1 MLGLIKKDLLMIKS
15 NLKMILII
23 FIVFILVSLNG
34 NGNFAFIPAFISVM
48 LIMSTF
54 SYDEYNKW
62 DAYATTFPNDRKNVV
77 KSKFIATFILIL
89 ISLLVT
95 LLLCLIIQY
104 INNNINFKEIYELMM
119 GCLIAIIL
127 LIAIMYPLIFKFG
140 IEKSRIGIFIGI
152 FSVTSIASILVKTK
166 IEIPVSLL
174 TFLNNYGVILFLG
187 ISLISILISYKVSKN
202 IYLNKEF

>member
-1 MLGLIKKDLLMIKS
+1 MLGLIKKDLLMIKG
-15 NLKMILII
+15 NLKMISII
-23 FIVFILVSLNG
+23 FIVFILIALNG
-34 NGNFAFIPAFISVM
+34 NGNFAFIPAFIGVM

-62 DAYATTFPNDRKNVV
+62 DAYATTLPSGRRNIV

-89 ISLLVT
+89 ISFLVT

-104 INNNINFKEIYELMM
+104 INNDINFKEIYESML

-152 FSVTSIASILVKTK
+152 FGVTSLVSILTKVK
-166 IEIPVSLL
+166 IQIPNSLL
-174 TFLNNYGVILFLG
+174 TFLSNYGFILFFG
-187 ISLISILISYKVSKN
+187 ISLISILISYKISQK